1 MDASVPGETAQHGL
15 AGSGRFGGFPSAAA
29 GWNCCGS
36 GSGRRRLDT
45 FGRAPLAVGTAVH
58 GVVSQLIGCLVL
70 MAESM
75 ADFEAIQ
82 LCDAATRL
90 FPEGAQIGRI
100 YLVFALNLLHHEF
113 GIGNYPQAAVAMVE
127 HPLQTAEQTGIFS
140 VVIGAI
146 AEKLGQFCED
156 DASLILEQGSIAG
169 RPGIAAGSAITVGD
183 DPAGLAGGSC
193 FVGKEACG
201 GTDHPDKFTASGER
215 FWEGCLRL
223 QQAFRLSRCSYPD
236 SGVRNNMSSS
246 DAIVL
251 AGEGRRRPSPFS
263 LGLTETAAISAVKST
278 VMIPNVAA
286 QPGTRTKLTAEQMDA
301 RQQQRAED
309 DELIRAAQKG
319 DRQAFDSLVR
329 RYDRSVLRLALH
341 MLGNEQDAQ
350 DVHQEAFL
358 KAYRHLS
365 NFRFECSFYTWLYRI
380 VTNLC
385 LDQLRRRKSR
395 REDPATA
402 LDGTGDEIDLLAN
415 LTDGRASANPARE
428 LERKTMHSAI
438 QGALEELT
446 PRERTVFELKH
457 YQGLKLRTIGEM
469 LSTTEETAKNTLF
482 RATRKLR
489 ARLADAR

>member
-1 MDASVPGETAQHGL
+1 
-15 AGSGRFGGFPSAAA
+15 
-29 GWNCCGS
+29 
-36 GSGRRRLDT
+36 
-45 FGRAPLAVGTAVH
+45 
-58 GVVSQLIGCLVL
+58 
-70 MAESM
+70 
-75 ADFEAIQ
+75 
-82 LCDAATRL
+82 
-90 FPEGAQIGRI
+90 
-100 YLVFALNLLHHEF
+100 
-113 GIGNYPQAAVAMVE
+113 
-127 HPLQTAEQTGIFS
+127 
-140 VVIGAI
+140 
-146 AEKLGQFCED
+146 
-156 DASLILEQGSIAG
+156 
-169 RPGIAAGSAITVGD
+169 
-183 DPAGLAGGSC
+183 
-193 FVGKEACG
+193 
-201 GTDHPDKFTASGER
+201 
-215 FWEGCLRL
+215 
-223 QQAFRLSRCSYPD
+223 
-236 SGVRNNMSSS
+236 MSSS

-251 AGEGRRRPSPFS
+251 AGDGRRRPSPFS
-263 LGLTETAAISAVKST
+263 LGLTETAAIGAVKST

-309 DELIRAAQKG
+309 DELIRAAQTG
-319 DRQAFDSLVR
+319 DRQAFDALVR

-341 MLGNEQDAQ
+341 MLSNEQDAQ

-358 KAYRHLS
+358 KAYRHLA

-395 REDPATA
+395 REDPSTA

-428 LERKTMHSAI
+428 LERKTMNSAI
-438 QGALEELT
+438 QGALDELT